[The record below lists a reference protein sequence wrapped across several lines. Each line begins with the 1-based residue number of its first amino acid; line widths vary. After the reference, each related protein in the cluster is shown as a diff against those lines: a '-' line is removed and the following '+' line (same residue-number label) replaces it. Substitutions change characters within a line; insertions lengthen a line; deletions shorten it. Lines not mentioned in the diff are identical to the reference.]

1 MQIKVKE
8 QYFYFCSSF
17 QSRNSRVFNH
27 GNRSYPKLNVRRAV
41 ACSWVVIFI
50 SKNTTSGHLFQIG
63 VIWCIKWYSQMWS
76 YQQENKIRVKYKFN
90 YSCQNETNKFSFIL
104 SIIVLQS
111 VIFEKKKFN
120 DKLQYFLTDGTGQ
133 NIMIYWVIKIVIYCW
148 YPLLKIIYHFFD
160 VNYTSLFIVNTLF
173 IFFIFFS

>member
-27 GNRSYPKLNVRRAV
+27 GNRSYPKLSVRRAV

-111 VIFEKKKFN
+111 FIFEKKKFN

-133 NIMIYWVIKIVIYCW
+133 DIMIYWVIKILIYCW
-148 YPLLKIIYHFFD
+148 YPLFKIIYHFFD

-173 IFFIFFS
+173 ILLQ